1 MNFISFS
8 FRTNIT
14 WDGLT
19 PLRVACNEDKE
30 EIALFLIHTE
40 RDRVKDEK
48 GRQGA
53 GGSHPSYNMG
63 DISGGS
69 PVFMTSSARIREELL
84 TLDDVELTNGS
95 GKTLLWG
102 CAYEG
107 WVSERVATDV
117 KLSGQYGQRWKGTLP
132 LEIGDDH

>member
-1 MNFISFS
+1 M
-8 FRTNIT
+8 
-14 WDGLT
+14 
-19 PLRVACNEDKE
+19 ACDEDKE
-30 EIALFLIHTE
+30 EIALFLINTE
-40 RDRVKDEK
+40 RDKFKDEGG

-53 GGSHPSYNMG
+53 GVSQPSYNMR

-69 PVFMTSSARIREELL
+69 PAFMTSSARIREELL
-84 TLDDVELTNGS
+84 TLDDLELTNWS
-95 GKTLLWG
+95 GKTLLWK